1 MPRYYSV
8 SSSPLKDPTK
18 LSIAFTVVEYTTKPP
33 GGGGAA
39 TKKGK
44 KLAQIESTAVRVTDI
59 GVDIGANA
67 SADIGAG
74 VCRKSGSKSN
84 ESGIGGSAVAMR
96 PILRKGLCTSWLERL
111 ATPMLLASEQEAG
124 KPGESKMGLT
134 VGHRGSR
141 SSTCSSFGQSETSN
155 SDVDIDGDSAV
166 APTMRTEADPRMA
179 TPTPPLPIRI
189 PLYIRETKEF
199 ALPANHKYPIIM
211 IGPGTGVAPFI
222 GFLEHRQRQCA
233 QQSDHKDDVCSGL
246 WRGGF
251 ELDGLQD
258 DDEYSGQRI
267 NNVYGECVL
276 FFGNRNRAKDFLYES
291 RLNEFL
297 QDGTLTQLHV
307 AFSRDTQKKVYVQ
320 HKMLEQAA
328 SIYRM
333 LVKENGYIYVCGD
346 GAKMAKDVDRA
357 LMMILSTQGGKV
369 RQGVGGA
376 EAAEM
381 AKTLVEKLK
390 KQGRY
395 VKDVWS

>member
-1 MPRYYSV
+1 MIKVFANSFLAVRHRVAPNFQLDFQRY
-8 SSSPLKDPTK
+8 TK
-18 LSIAFTVVEYTTKPP
+18 LCVAFTVVEFTSKPP
-33 GGGGAA
+33 SSGGAA

-44 KLAQIESTAVRVTDI
+44 AA
-59 GVDIGANA
+59 
-67 SADIGAG
+67 AG
-74 VCRKSGSKSN
+74 GSGSGGGGGFGN
-84 ESGIGGSAVAMR
+84 VGSAAVALR
-96 PILRKGLCTSWLERL
+96 PILRQGLCTSWLEHL
-111 ATPMLLASEQEAG
+111 AMPMLLANEEEARRSG
-124 KPGESKMGLT
+124 HSKRSSGA
-134 VGHRGSR
+134 GPRGGRSSR
-141 SSTCSSFGQSETSN
+141 SSTRSSAGRSGTSN
-155 SDVDIDGDSAV
+155 SDVDVDVDDIAV
-166 APTMRTEADPRMA
+166 ATSPARLAPV
-179 TPTPPLPIRI
+179 PPAPIRI
-189 PLYIRETKEF
+189 PVYIRETKEF

-258 DDEYSGQRI
+258 DVEYSGQKI
-267 NNVYGECVL
+267 NSVYGECVL
-276 FFGNRNRAKDFLYES
+276 FFGNRNRAKDFLYEA

-333 LVKENGYIYVCGD
+333 LVQENGYLYVCGD

-357 LMMILSTQGGKV
+357 LLMILSTRGGKMK
-369 RQGVGGA
+369 QGAGGD
-376 EAAEM
+376 EAAER
-381 AKTLVEKLK
+381 AKAIVEKLK